1 MKKFLSL
8 ALTGVMMF
16 SALPMAYAADV
27 DYKTG
32 TEVSYNAEDPN
43 GDGVLDNK
51 EAYTVTVPAKL
62 APGGS
67 GDVVA
72 SGTWNSS
79 RKLTVT
85 ADANVVLTNS
95 INAADQ
101 KTLAVTFPSISLAG
115 DNTKAVSD
123 TKVVSVAEM
132 PADALFGT
140 WSGVFN
146 YTVSMGDVA

>member
-1 MKKFLSL
+1 MKKILSL
-8 ALTGVMMF
+8 ALVGVMMF
-16 SALPMAYAADV
+16 SALPVAYATTDV
-27 DYKTG
+27 SNG
-32 TEVSYNAEDPN
+32 TQVSYNAEDPN

-67 GDVVA
+67 GDVIA
-72 SGTWNSS
+72 SGTWNSA

-101 KTLAVTFPSISLAG
+101 KTLVVTFPSIALVG

-123 TKVVSVAEM
+123 TKAVSVAEM

-146 YTVSMGDVA
+146 YTVAMSDVA

>member
-1 MKKFLSL
+1 MKKILSL
-8 ALTGVMMF
+8 LLVGVMAF
-16 SALPMAYAADV
+16 SMIPAAYATTAH
-27 DYKTG
+27 TNG
-32 TEVSYNAEDPN
+32 TQVSYNAEDPD
-43 GDGVLDNK
+43 GDGNKDNV
-51 EAYTVTVPAKL
+51 EAWTVTVPAKL

-79 RKLTVT
+79 RKLTVS

-95 INAADQ
+95 INAADT
-101 KTLAVTFPSISLAG
+101 KTLVVTFPGIALAG
-115 DNTKAVSD
+115 SNTAAVTD

-146 YTVSMGDVA
+146 YTVVMGDVA